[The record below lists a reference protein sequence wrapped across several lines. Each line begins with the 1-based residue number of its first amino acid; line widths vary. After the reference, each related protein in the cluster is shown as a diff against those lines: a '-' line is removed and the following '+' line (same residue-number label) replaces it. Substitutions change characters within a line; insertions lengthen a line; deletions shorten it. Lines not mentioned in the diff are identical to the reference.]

1 VTTALPRGGGAAIR
15 LEGVGKRYG
24 AVQAVKP
31 LDLTIEGGTL
41 VTLLGPSGCGKTTLL
56 RMIAGLEQ
64 ATEGRL
70 FIGGRDVTLLPAGE
84 RNVSMVFQSYALFP
98 HMSVLDNVAYGLVSS
113 GLAKREARGRAEAAL
128 ESVGLAGFGGR
139 LPSEMSGGQQ
149 QRVAVARALVLEP
162 EVLLFDEP
170 LSNLDARLRRSMRE
184 EIRALQQRLGLTV
197 VYVTHDQSEALAV
210 SDRIVVM
217 RNAEIAQAGTPEEL
231 YAAPG
236 SVFVATFMGEANH
249 VRGRIEALDGA
260 VGRLALDALRI
271 DLPHRGMPP
280 GEVDVV
286 IRPEAV
292 RLAEPGDGDA
302 LRATVSRATYMGSHT
317 EYHFATPIGELFAV
331 SPDRLA
337 RRRPGE
343 EVGLRF
349 DPAGVV
355 VVGAG
360 APPAAPSA

>member
-1 VTTALPRGGGAAIR
+1 MTLPLKLSGAEVR
-15 LEGVGKRYG
+15 LAGIGKRYG
-24 AVQAVKP
+24 QVTAVKP
-31 LDLTIEGGTL
+31 LDLVIEGGTL

-70 FIGGRDVTLLPAGE
+70 FIGGKDVTLLPAGE

-113 GLAKREARGRAEAAL
+113 GIRKRDAHAKAEAAL
-128 ESVGLAGFGGR
+128 ETVGLKGFGGR

-197 VYVTHDQSEALAV
+197 VYVTHDQAEALAV
-210 SDRIVVM
+210 SDKIVVM

-231 YAAPG
+231 YTQPG
-236 SVFVATFMGEANH
+236 NVFVATFMGEANH
-249 VRGRIEALDGA
+249 VRGVVESIDGA
-260 VGRLALDALRI
+260 LATVKLDEAVLT
-271 DLPHRGMPP
+271 LPHRGTTP
-280 GEVDVV
+280 GPVDIV
-286 IRPEAV
+286 IRPEAIRISNSPV
-292 RLAEPGDGDA
+292 GLPAKVA
-302 LRATVSRATYMGSHT
+302 RATYMGSHT
-317 EYHFATPIGELFAV
+317 EYHFATAAGELFAV
-331 SPDRLA
+331 GADRLK
-337 RRRPGE
+337 RRAPGE
-343 EVGLRF
+343 AVMLAL
-349 DPAGVV
+349 DPEGVV
-355 VVGAG
+355 LVK
-360 APPAAPSA
+360 P

>member
-1 VTTALPRGGGAAIR
+1 MTLALNTRAAEVR
-15 LEGVGKRYG
+15 LQGIGKHYG
-24 AVQAVKP
+24 KVQAVKP
-31 LDLTIEGGTL
+31 IDLVIEGGTL

-98 HMSVLDNVAYGLVSS
+98 HMTVLENVAYGLISS
-113 GLAKREARGRAEAAL
+113 GQRKRDAHARAEAAL
-128 ESVGLAGFGGR
+128 ETVGLKGFGTR

-210 SDRIVVM
+210 SDKIVVM

-231 YAAPG
+231 YTQPN

-249 VRGRIEALDGA
+249 IRGRIEAVEEGVA
-260 VGRLALDALRI
+260 RVALDSLRL
-271 DLPHRGMPP
+271 DLPARGLVP
-280 GEVDVV
+280 GDVDVV
-286 IRPEAV
+286 VRPEAV
-292 RLAEPGDGDA
+292 RIMPDGQAEA

-317 EYHFATPIGELFAV
+317 EYHFATPVGDLFALC
-331 SPDRLA
+331 PDRLS
-337 RRRPGE
+337 RRKPGE
-343 EVGLRF
+343 ILGLGLE
-349 DPAGVV
+349 AEGVV
-355 VVGAG
+355 LVR
-360 APPAAPSA
+360 P

>member
-1 VTTALPRGGGAAIR
+1 MSGGVR
-15 LEGVGKRYG
+15 LEGIGKRYG

-31 LDLTIEGGTL
+31 LDLEIAPGTL

-64 ATEGRL
+64 STEGRL
-70 FIGGRDVTLLPAGE
+70 HIGGRDVTLLPAGA

-98 HMSVLDNVAYGLVSS
+98 HLSVRDNVAYGLVSS
-113 GLAKREARGRAEAAL
+113 GMRRRDAAAKAEAAL
-128 ESVGLAGFGGR
+128 ETVGLAGFGGR

-197 VYVTHDQSEALAV
+197 VYVTHDQAEALAV

-217 RNAEIAQAGTPEEL
+217 RNAEIAQAGTPTEL
-231 YAAPG
+231 YTRPR

-249 VRGRIEALDGA
+249 VRGMIESVAGDEAVVALGTARIRLHNPGLA
-260 VGRLALDALRI
+260 VGEADI
-271 DLPHRGMPP
+271 
-280 GEVDVV
+280 VV
-286 IRPEAV
+286 RPEAI
-292 RLAEPGDGDA
+292 RLAEPSRQASLPG
-302 LRATVSRATYMGSHT
+302 TVTRATYMGSHT
-317 EYHFATPIGELFAV
+317 EYHVETDVGELFAV
-331 SPDRLA
+331 SPDRLC
-337 RRRPGE
+337 RRTPGQP
-343 EVGLRF
+343 VGVSF
-349 DPAGVV
+349 DEGGVV
-355 VVGAG
+355 LVR
-360 APPAAPSA
+360 P